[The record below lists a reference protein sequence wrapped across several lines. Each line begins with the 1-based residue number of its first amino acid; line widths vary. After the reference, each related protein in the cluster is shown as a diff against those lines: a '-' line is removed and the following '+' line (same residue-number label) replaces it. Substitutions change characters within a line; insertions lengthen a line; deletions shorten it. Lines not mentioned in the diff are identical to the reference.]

1 MTTPTREQVVQW
13 AKESG
18 LDLMPGNLHFDWSD
32 RNLSAFTMLAR
43 ADLEAENVSLN
54 ALNENYL
61 AKIRELEAELD
72 KVKGRYAENIAY
84 NKELKAELKAEL
96 ESLRNGLVIVGYA
109 ATNPNGYINLLNVY
123 RKPPINKLQPGI
135 VLIPLYAAAP
145 KEKSEMEELDF
156 KRVGPPR
163 KSFTPAGKLTHAEIV
178 AFKAAIFEAEPEGV
192 EYISNLE
199 AENAALK
206 EELKAINAALDD
218 PRTDLTMTACQ
229 VIAAL
234 KEQVA
239 QLQVTPADKREDL
252 RCVISD
258 ICAQARE
265 LQETIAQ

>member
-1 MTTPTREQVVQW
+1 
-13 AKESG
+13 
-18 LDLMPGNLHFDWSD
+18 
-32 RNLSAFTMLAR
+32 
-43 ADLEAENVSLN
+43 
-54 ALNENYL
+54 
-61 AKIRELEAELD
+61 
-72 KVKGRYAENIAY
+72 
-84 NKELKAELKAEL
+84 
-96 ESLRNGLVIVGYA
+96 
-109 ATNPNGYINLLNVY
+109 
-123 RKPPINKLQPGI
+123 
-135 VLIPLYAAAP
+135 
-145 KEKSEMEELDF
+145 MEELDF

-239 QLQVTPADKREDL
+239 QLERDVEFTTD
-252 RCVISD
+252 
-258 ICAQARE
+258 ARVKDYK
-265 LQETIAQ
+265 QQSETIAQQAESLRVKDEALLAYPVRGEYFLEHLDATWMWDKALAIQPSPDILLERDARLVERINRHLLDIGDNCSDDPLQHIANQIRNGEINV

>member
-1 MTTPTREQVVQW
+1 
-13 AKESG
+13 
-18 LDLMPGNLHFDWSD
+18 
-32 RNLSAFTMLAR
+32 
-43 ADLEAENVSLN
+43 
-54 ALNENYL
+54 
-61 AKIRELEAELD
+61 
-72 KVKGRYAENIAY
+72 
-84 NKELKAELKAEL
+84 
-96 ESLRNGLVIVGYA
+96 
-109 ATNPNGYINLLNVY
+109 
-123 RKPPINKLQPGI
+123 
-135 VLIPLYAAAP
+135 
-145 KEKSEMEELDF
+145 MEELDF

-163 KSFTPAGKLTHAEIV
+163 KSFTPAAKLTHAEIV

-265 LQETIAQ
+265 LQETIAQQAEALRVKDTLLSKIAQQTPEKPDYWSSCSQCEWNSSEAEDALAIQPSPDILRERDARLVERINRHLLDIGDNCSDDPLQHIANQIRNGEINV

>member
-1 MTTPTREQVVQW
+1 
-13 AKESG
+13 
-18 LDLMPGNLHFDWSD
+18 
-32 RNLSAFTMLAR
+32 
-43 ADLEAENVSLN
+43 
-54 ALNENYL
+54 
-61 AKIRELEAELD
+61 
-72 KVKGRYAENIAY
+72 
-84 NKELKAELKAEL
+84 
-96 ESLRNGLVIVGYA
+96 
-109 ATNPNGYINLLNVY
+109 
-123 RKPPINKLQPGI
+123 
-135 VLIPLYAAAP
+135 
-145 KEKSEMEELDF
+145 MEELDF

-163 KSFTPAGKLTHAEIV
+163 KSFTPAAKLTHAEIV

-265 LQETIAQ
+265 LQETIAQQAEALRVKDEALLAYPVRGEYFLEHLDATWMWDKALAIQPSPDILLERDARLVERINRHLLDIGDNCSDDPLQHIANQIRNGEINV

>member
-1 MTTPTREQVVQW
+1 
-13 AKESG
+13 
-18 LDLMPGNLHFDWSD
+18 
-32 RNLSAFTMLAR
+32 
-43 ADLEAENVSLN
+43 
-54 ALNENYL
+54 
-61 AKIRELEAELD
+61 
-72 KVKGRYAENIAY
+72 
-84 NKELKAELKAEL
+84 
-96 ESLRNGLVIVGYA
+96 
-109 ATNPNGYINLLNVY
+109 
-123 RKPPINKLQPGI
+123 
-135 VLIPLYAAAP
+135 
-145 KEKSEMEELDF
+145 MEELDF

-163 KSFTPAGKLTHAEIV
+163 KSFTPAAKLTHAEIV

-239 QLQVTPADKREDL
+239 QLQATPADKREDL

-265 LQETIAQ
+265 LQETIAQQAEALRVKDEALLAYPVRGEYFLEHLDATWMWDKALAIQPSPDILLERDARLVERINRHLLDIGDNCSDDPLQHIANQIRNGEINV